1 MAIMFRSAPFVLFF
15 ILSSFP
21 ALAQTQ
27 QWIQGLHSRVRILSG
42 GQETGRHLAGVELAL
57 DPGFKT
63 YWRNPGESG
72 LPPRFDWS
80 GSENVA
86 EVEIRWPAPGRYED
100 VGGVSYGYSHG
111 VVLPMLIKASDPG
124 KPVRLSLTLDY
135 GICKDICIPAHA
147 QMKATLA
154 GEGPDRAI
162 LEKARAT
169 VPRRQELGAEGDLS
183 VVSVA
188 PKTQGRAELTVTV
201 RAPEGTQAA
210 LFAEG
215 PENWYLSTS
224 HPADGNHFTVAIE
237 EMPKDAAGQVPFRL
251 TLVAGERAVETD
263 VSLDAGLL
271 PR

>member
-27 QWIQGLHSRVRILSG
+27 QWIQGLHSRVRVLSG
-42 GQETGRHLAGVELAL
+42 GREPGGYLAGIELAL

-86 EVEIRWPAPGRYED
+86 DVEILWPAPARYED
-100 VGGVSYGYSHG
+100 LGGISYGYSHG
-111 VVLPMLIKASDPG
+111 VVLPLLIKAEDSA
-124 KPVRLSLTLDY
+124 KPARLSLTLDY

-147 QMKATLA
+147 EMRETLT
-154 GEGPDRAI
+154 GEGADRAS
-162 LEKARAT
+162 LKKAMAA
-169 VPRRQELGAEGDLS
+169 VPRRQALDAPGDLS
-183 VVSVA
+183 VVSVE
-188 PKTQGRAELTVTV
+188 PKAQGGAEFAVTV
-201 RAPEGTQAA
+201 RAPEGAQAT

-215 PENWYLSTS
+215 PENWFLSS
-224 HPADGNHFTVAIE
+224 SYPAEGNRFTVVVE
-237 EMPKDAAGQVPFRL
+237 ERPKEAAGPVLLRL
-251 TLVAGERAVETD
+251 TLVAGDRAVETD